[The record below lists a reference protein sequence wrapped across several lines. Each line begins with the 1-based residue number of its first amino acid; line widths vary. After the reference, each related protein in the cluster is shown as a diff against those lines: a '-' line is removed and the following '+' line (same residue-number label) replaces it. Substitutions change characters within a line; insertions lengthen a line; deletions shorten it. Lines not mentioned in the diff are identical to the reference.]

1 MERLLKEV
9 MIIEIDDL
17 ANVRLS
23 NPNDFKGFC
32 IQCSESRSAAEVCE
46 ILEQLR
52 EGNKVID
59 EKHLWLCNELIRELA
74 PDVKDDKWETSFA
87 EMLDYATSKD
97 WTENN
102 GTLIR
107 THIEWTKV

>member
-1 MERLLKEV
+1 MERLLKEAV
-9 MIIEIDDL
+9 IIEIDDL
-17 ANVRLS
+17 ANVKLVD
-23 NPNDFKGFC
+23 PNEFKGFC

-74 PDVKDDKWETSFA
+74 PDVKDNKWETSFA

-107 THIEWTKV
+107 AHIEGAKV

>member
-1 MERLLKEV
+1 MERLLKEAV
-9 MIIEIDDL
+9 IIEIDDL
-17 ANVRLS
+17 ANVKLS

-32 IQCSESRSAAEVCE
+32 IQCSESRSAVEVCE
-46 ILEQLR
+46 ILELLL

>member
-1 MERLLKEV
+1 MERLLKEAV
-9 MIIEIDDL
+9 IIEIDDL
-17 ANVRLS
+17 ANVKLVD
-23 NPNDFKGFC
+23 PNEFKGFC

-74 PDVKDDKWETSFA
+74 PDVKDYKWETSFA

-107 THIEWTKV
+107 AHIEWAKV

>member
-1 MERLLKEV
+1 MERLLKEAV
-9 MIIEIDDL
+9 IIEIDDL
-17 ANVRLS
+17 ANVKLVD
-23 NPNDFKGFC
+23 PNEFKGFC
-32 IQCSESRSAAEVCE
+32 IQCSESRSAVEVCE
-46 ILEQLR
+46 ILELLR

-74 PDVKDDKWETSFA
+74 PDAGDDKWEMGFT
-87 EMLDYATSKD
+87 EMIDYATSKG

-107 THIEWTKV
+107 AHIEWAKV